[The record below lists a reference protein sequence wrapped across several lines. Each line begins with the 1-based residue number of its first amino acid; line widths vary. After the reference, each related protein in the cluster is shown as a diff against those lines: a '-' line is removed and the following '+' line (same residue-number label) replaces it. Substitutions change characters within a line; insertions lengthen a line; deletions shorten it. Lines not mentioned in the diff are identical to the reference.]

1 MRAQPTRPWSLAVL
15 LLLLLLAARLHAGES
30 EVSPQWTTSLWREGL
45 AYDRIA
51 HSLSSTTLAVA
62 GGERIAVTAG
72 ASSDV
77 VLRRYAADGS
87 VLLARTQAAGDD
99 QSQSDVVLRPDP
111 DETGFYLLAGAHQ
124 DDAVAMR
131 FDNALQL
138 QWSVPI
144 PHSGICNSDC
154 VRMEALPDGS
164 IVVLRPPLLAR
175 IGRDGVVQW
184 TADVVEDAGGFWGG
198 ALALGANDDLWVAV
212 STTQATLARFDLD
225 GTRLGSDTSS
235 CSNCGG
241 IRLTDLDVLP
251 DGSAVLVGGTG
262 RSLFAR
268 YDAGG
273 KRLLWIAGSAISS
286 SYQHVAHDADGA
298 VYALAETWSAPAEV
312 HRIDPASGSVLWRIP
327 ADRFVVRDSGVLALR
342 WTDADLLADAV
353 TATGLTVWSRSL
365 GGVHAEASQPRQAG
379 GETELLVGDRSLEP
393 DNPCAVYPRVVRL
406 HDDGGIVRYPLPC
419 RSVQGPAWLYSLDA
433 VEGVGIVASLGA
445 QLEARSPEG
454 DLRWRVDACTWCDT
468 GWIAA
473 ALTTEGDAWGVR
485 QDGGSTTHPDRTVS
499 IQHID
504 ANGQIDLSVPAA
516 TGGWS
521 YPEIRLFATPARV
534 VVLTVA
540 RGALA
545 WQSVERADGASSVQI
560 HPMLDDTFHVLS
572 ARMHDDGSV
581 TLVAR
586 GLIICDVGCS
596 PFNLSVLRI
605 ANDGTLAWRHDFP
618 NAYWPAAPTPDG
630 GAVLV
635 SQNPDANAPPLWRR
649 IDPQG
654 IAISPIPLTGVT
666 PVWTVPT
673 DLYGPVDGHWLLN
686 TRDFEE
692 GALWSLT
699 DDGEV
704 RASRPGGYGPPHA
717 FGSGSYL
724 LSATTP
730 DGARLQ
736 LLDAI
741 TLETRALL
749 PFGASDTP
757 PFDNFPW
764 RWRVLADGSVYG
776 TWQSRGRTGLA
787 RYILPWGV
795 LPDRLFGNG
804 FD

>member
-1 MRAQPTRPWSLAVL
+1 MRAQSMRPWNLAVL
-15 LLLLLLAARLHAGES
+15 LLLFFPAARLHAGEP
-30 EVSPQWTTSLWREGL
+30 EVSPQWTTSLWHEGL
-45 AYDRIA
+45 AEDRIA
-51 HSLSSTTLAVA
+51 PSQAATTLAA
-62 GGERIAVTAG
+62 ADGERIAVTVG
-72 ASSDV
+72 VSGDV

-87 VLLARTQAAGDD
+87 VLLARTQTVGDG
-99 QSQSDVVLRPDP
+99 QSQPDVVLRPDP
-111 DETGFYLLAGAHQ
+111 DGTGFYLLAGAHQ
-124 DDAVAMR
+124 DGAVAMR
-131 FDNALQL
+131 FDNVLQL

-144 PHSGICNSDC
+144 SHSGICNSDC

-175 IGRDGVVQW
+175 VGRDGIVQW
-184 TADVVEDAGGFWGG
+184 TTDVVESAGGFWDG

-235 CSNCGG
+235 CSSCSS
-241 IRLTDLDVLP
+241 IRFTDLDVLP

-273 KRLLWIAGSAISS
+273 KRLLWIASSAISS
-286 SYQHVAHDADGA
+286 SYRHVAHDADGA
-298 VYALAETWSAPAEV
+298 VYALAETWNAPAEI
-312 HRIDPASGSVLWRIP
+312 HRIDPASGSVLWRAP
-327 ADRFVVRDSGVLALR
+327 ADRFVVRDSGVLVLR

-353 TATGLTVWSRSL
+353 TATGLTVWSRSI
-365 GGVHAEASQPRQAG
+365 GGAHAQASQPRQAD
-379 GETELLVGDRSLEP
+379 GEAELLVGDGSLEP
-393 DNPCAVYPRVVRL
+393 DDPCTLYPRVVRL
-406 HDDGGIVRYPLPC
+406 HADGGIVRYPLPC
-419 RSVQGPAWLYSLDA
+419 RPVQGPAWLYSLDA
-433 VEGVGIVASLGA
+433 VEGVGTIVSLGA

-454 DLRWRVDACTWCDT
+454 DLRWRVDACIWCDT
-468 GWIAA
+468 GWVAA
-473 ALTTEGDAWGVR
+473 ALTTKGDAWGVR
-485 QDGGSTTHPDRTVS
+485 QDAGSTTHPDRTVS
-499 IQHID
+499 IEHID
-504 ANGQIDLSVPAA
+504 ATGEVDLSVPAA
-516 TGGWS
+516 TGAWN

-545 WQSVERADGASSVQI
+545 WQSVERANGSSSVRI
-560 HPMLDDTFHVLS
+560 HPMPDDTFHVLS

-586 GLIICDVGCS
+586 GLIVCDVGCS

-618 NAYWPAAPTPDG
+618 DARWPAAPAPDG

-635 SQNPDANAPPLWRR
+635 SQNPDVDAPALWRR

-654 IAISPIPLTGVT
+654 AIAPPIPLIGLTPAWAIPTG
-666 PVWTVPT
+666 
-673 DLYGPVDGHWLLN
+673 LYGPVDGHWLLN
-686 TRDFEE
+686 TWDLEE
-692 GALWSLT
+692 GALWSLS
-699 DDGEV
+699 DDGRV
-704 RASRPGGYGPPHA
+704 RASRPGGYDSPHA
-717 FGSGSYL
+717 FGSGGYVF
-724 LSATTP
+724 SATTAA
-730 DGARLQ
+730 GARLQ
-736 LLDAI
+736 VLDAL
-741 TLETRALL
+741 TLQTRALI

-787 RYILPWGV
+787 RYLLPWGV
-795 LPDRLFGNG
+795 LPDRLFGDG